1 MSRPPPPAWAVR
13 TKAGRK
19 ALADGCYWDQEQ
31 ADRIIRFAEKYV
43 APKFTRG
50 AFTLFPWQIRFLQ
63 SLYGW
68 RQPDGTRRFRW
79 AVLHVPKKNGKTLI
93 TSILAAYELF
103 AAGEPSALVHS
114 ASTAKEN
121 AKQVYEQIVS
131 TIDKR
136 PELKKITHQVESKF
150 KLFVRSK
157 DAEFR
162 SLSAEAR
169 THEGANCSAVIVDE
183 AHAHRSA
190 ALFNCLRYSTA
201 GRPNGIVV
209 IISTA
214 GDDLTHFYAGFVE
227 RARNVL
233 KGEDLDP
240 TFYAEVYE
248 ADPEKDDLE
257 DPAVWR
263 RCNPSLDLYPGF
275 TSANFAGDLAS
286 AKAKTAD
293 WLNFQRYRLNI
304 FRRPE
309 DGGWIEL
316 QKWDACRAD
325 VPEEELLR
333 CPCWL
338 SFDGSQT
345 TDPSSVSAV
354 WLLPPREDDAR
365 PNPPRRYFARSWS
378 WVASEG
384 VRLREQTNLPRSQQF
399 QAEGHMTITEGNV
412 IDKQAI
418 RDHVRGLRD
427 AGHQVKSLVMDGSGY
442 TVFGTEL
449 EADGFE
455 VFRMPQTMDYFA
467 DPTRELAEAVL
478 TGSMHHDGNSWLRW
492 CVNSVRLVTDANN
505 RSRPIRRKS
514 VDKIDGAVALV
525 MAFALAYKA
534 TAPDPDAGR
543 PAAVFLV

>member
-1 MSRPPPPAWAVR
+1 MSHPPPPAWAIR
-13 TKAGRK
+13 TKADRQ
-19 ALADGCYWDQEQ
+19 ALKDGCYWDQAA

-43 APKFTRG
+43 APKFTQG
-50 AFTLFPWQIRFLQ
+50 AFSLFPWQIRFLQ

-79 AVLHVPKKNGKTLI
+79 AVLHVPKKNGKTLLV
-93 TSILAAYELF
+93 SILAAYELF
-103 AAGEPSALVHS
+103 AAGEPSPLVAS

-121 AKQVYEQIVS
+121 AKQVYEQVCA
-131 TIDKR
+131 TIDKQ
-136 PELKKITHQVESKF
+136 PALKKIAKQVESKF
-150 KLFVRSK
+150 KIFVKSK

-183 AHAHRSA
+183 AHAHRSP

-209 IISTA
+209 VISTA

-233 KGEDLDP
+233 KGDDLDP

-248 ADPEKDDLE
+248 ADPEKDDLD
-257 DPAVWR
+257 DPAVWK

-286 AKAKTAD
+286 AKPKIAD

-309 DGGWIEL
+309 EGGWVDL
-316 QKWDACRAD
+316 AQWDQRRD
-325 VPEEELLR
+325 MVPESELLAA
-333 CPCWL
+333 PCWL
-338 SFDGSQT
+338 AFDGSQT

-354 WLLPPREDDAR
+354 WLLPG
-365 PNPPRRYFARSWS
+365 RRYFARSWA

-384 VRLREQTNLPRSQQF
+384 VRHREQTNLPRYQQF
-399 QAEGHMTITEGNV
+399 AAEGVLTITEGNV
-412 IDKQAI
+412 IDKWAI
-418 RDHVRGLRD
+418 REHIRAMRT
-427 AGHQVKSLVMDGSGY
+427 AGHQVQMIVMDGSGY

-449 EADGFE
+449 ETEDGFQ
-455 VFRMPQTMDYFA
+455 VFRMPQNMEHFA
-467 DPTRELAEAVL
+467 DPTREFNEAVL
-478 TGSMHHDGNSWLRW
+478 AGTLLHDGNTWLRW
-492 CVNSVRLVTDANN
+492 CVNSVRLATDSNG
-505 RSRPIRRKS
+505 RSRPVRRKS
-514 VDKIDGAVALV
+514 VDKIDGAIATL
-525 MAFALAYKA
+525 MAFSQAYRA
-534 TAPDPDAGR
+534 TAPDPNAGA
-543 PAAVFLV
+543 PPAVFLV

>member
-1 MSRPPPPAWAVR
+1 MTTRTPPAWAVR
-13 TKAGRK
+13 TKADRK
-19 ALADGCYWDQEQ
+19 ALAAGCYWSQDH
-31 ADRIIRFAEKYV
+31 ADRIIRFAQKYV
-43 APKFTRG
+43 APKFTSG
-50 AFTLFPWQIRFLQ
+50 AFSLFPWQIRFLQ

-68 RQPDGTRRFRW
+68 RQADGTRRFRW
-79 AVLHVPKKNGKTLI
+79 AVLHVPKKNGKTLLV
-93 TSILAAYELF
+93 SILAAYELF
-103 AAGEPSALVHS
+103 AAGEPSALVTS

-121 AKQVYEQIVS
+121 AKQVYEQVCA
-131 TIDKR
+131 TIDAQ
-136 PELKKITHQVESKF
+136 PSLKKISHQVESKF
-150 KLFVRSK
+150 KIFVRSK

-209 IISTA
+209 VISTA

-248 ADPEKDDLE
+248 ADPETDDLA
-257 DPAVWR
+257 DPAVWQ

-275 TSANFAGDLAS
+275 TSSNFAGDLAS
-286 AKAKTAD
+286 AKAKTHD

-309 DGGWIEL
+309 DGGWIDL
-316 QKWDACRAD
+316 ARWDACRGD
-325 VPEEELLR
+325 VAEKELLG

-354 WLLPPREDDAR
+354 WLMPGK
-365 PNPPRRYFARSWS
+365 RYFVRSWS
-378 WVASEG
+378 WVAAEG
-384 VRLREQTNLPRSQQF
+384 VRLREQTNLPRYQQF
-399 QAEGHMTITEGNV
+399 EAEGHMTITQGNV
-412 IDKQAI
+412 IDKAPI
-418 RDHVRGLRD
+418 RAHVRRMRD
-427 AGHQVKSLVMDGSGY
+427 TGHKVKALVMDGSGY
-442 TVFGTEL
+442 QVFGTEL

-478 TGSMHHDGNSWLRW
+478 TGAIVHDGNSWLRW
-492 CVNSVRLVTDANN
+492 CVNSVRLVTDGNN

-514 VDKIDGAVALV
+514 VDKIDGAIALV

-534 TAPDPDAGR
+534 TSPSKPSVYESRGFR
-543 PAAVFLV
+543 TL